1 MKKFKILSVMLIL
14 CLIIPLIGCNN
25 SSQSNTGSKKESQ
38 LDKIKAKGEIRAA
51 YIPWVPMAIKDPN
64 SGKVSGVFPEV
75 LEKVAANAGLRVV
88 WTEQVDYGTAIEGL
102 KTGRYDMLGTG
113 IWPNATRAL
122 QASFTTPLCF
132 SAIEVFVRQD
142 ETRINS
148 LDDINN
154 SSFVIATVDGEM
166 ADAIAKQDFPNA
178 KRSGLPQMSDTA
190 QLYLQL
196 VNKKADIVFHDLN
209 EAQNFMAKNP
219 GKIKRLFPGKPLRVF
234 GNAYMLPKGQEELK
248 DFLDIAI
255 QELHNIGYVDAKIRE
270 YKMNKV
276 TYPVALPYSVK

>member
-1 MKKFKILSVMLIL
+1 MKKLRILNVMLVL
-14 CLIIPLIGCNN
+14 FLIITLIGCGNAP
-25 SSQSNTGSKKESQ
+25 QSGTVTKKESQ

-64 SGKVSGVFPEV
+64 TGKVSGVFPEV
-75 LEKVAANAGLRVV
+75 LEKVAANAGLKVV

-122 QASFTTPLCF
+122 QASFTTSLCF

-142 ETRINS
+142 EKRIKT
-148 LDDINN
+148 LDDINKT
-154 SSFVIATVDGEM
+154 SIAIATIDGEM
-166 ADAIAKQDFPNA
+166 ADSIAKQDFPNA

-196 VNKKADIVFHDLN
+196 ANKKADVVFHDLN

-255 QELHNIGYVDAKIRE
+255 QELHNIGYVDSKLKE
-270 YKMNKV
+270 YKMDKV
-276 TYPVALPYSVK
+276 TYPVALPYSGK

>member
-1 MKKFKILSVMLIL
+1 MKKFRIINVMLVL
-14 CLIIPLIGCNN
+14 LFLIAFIGCSNAP
-25 SSQSNTGSKKESQ
+25 QSGAGANKESL

-75 LEKVAANAGLRVV
+75 LEKVAANAGLKVV

-142 ETRINS
+142 ETKIKS
-148 LDDINN
+148 LDDINKP
-154 SSFVIATVDGEM
+154 SFVIATVDGEM
-166 ADAIAKQDFPNA
+166 ADSIAKQDFPNA
-178 KRSGLPQMSDTA
+178 
-190 QLYLQL
+190 
-196 VNKKADIVFHDLN
+196 
-209 EAQNFMAKNP
+209 
-219 GKIKRLFPGKPLRVF
+219 
-234 GNAYMLPKGQEELK
+234 
-248 DFLDIAI
+248 
-255 QELHNIGYVDAKIRE
+255 
-270 YKMNKV
+270 
-276 TYPVALPYSVK
+276 